1 MGRHAGRDF
10 LAFHGEIRLGF
21 DGAIVTGLVDPPGTG
36 ERLIEGFDQAAAHR
50 PAMRRFI
57 FQHVGHVAP
66 PILVFAA
73 IALHAYGMGRSQC
86 CRQIPCIPEIIR
98 SAHRQIRLRCAC
110 AAEHERAKQEG
121 MKTCLLHAKTF
132 ARIRERLKGLEHKVE
147 FIVMDEDGLFSH
159 AGDGTIVHDI
169 RPDIVFGNTDVWFGD
184 HARDFMI
191 AVLKTGG
198 IDWFQSSAA
207 GLDNAALISVGKI
220 SRLYTTN
227 HTQSEAMAEWALWQA
242 FDFLKRGPQH
252 RAQQGDAVWNRL
264 EMREMMGS
272 RWLIVGFGSIGS
284 AVGKRVRL
292 LGGHVTGARRSP
304 GPADGA
310 DHIVPMA
317 LVKSEL
323 EQADIVLLS
332 LPLTEETA
340 GIVDAEFL
348 AAMRPDALLLN
359 LGRGQ
364 LVDEPAL
371 VAALDAGRPAFAAL
385 DVTTEEP
392 LPETSPLWRHPKIA
406 VTPHDSAVTQA
417 TYVRADETFLD
428 NLGRYLSGEPLK
440 HLVPHETFAD

>member
-1 MGRHAGRDF
+1 
-10 LAFHGEIRLGF
+10 
-21 DGAIVTGLVDPPGTG
+21 
-36 ERLIEGFDQAAAHR
+36 
-50 PAMRRFI
+50 
-57 FQHVGHVAP
+57 
-66 PILVFAA
+66 
-73 IALHAYGMGRSQC
+73 
-86 CRQIPCIPEIIR
+86 
-98 SAHRQIRLRCAC
+98 
-110 AAEHERAKQEG
+110 

-159 AGDGTIVHDI
+159 AGDGTVVHDI

-184 HARDFMI
+184 HVRDFMI

-242 FDFLKRGPQH
+242 FDFLKCGPQH
-252 RAQQGDAVWNRL
+252 RAQQADGNWSRL

-272 RWLIVGFGSIGS
+272 RWLIVGYGSIGS
-284 AVGKRVRL
+284 AVGKRVQL

-304 GPADGA
+304 GPAEGA

-323 EQADIVLLS
+323 AQADVVLLS
-332 LPLTEETA
+332 LPLTDETE
-340 GIVDAEFL
+340 GLVDEEFL
-348 AAMRPDALLLN
+348 SAMRPDALLMN
-359 LGRGQ
+359 LCRGQ
-364 LVDEPAL
+364 LIDEGAL
-371 VAALDAGRPAFAAL
+371 VAALDAGRPAFAAV
-385 DVTTEEP
+385 DVTAEEP
-392 LPETSPLWRHPKIA
+392 LPKGSPLWHHPKIA
-406 VTPHDSAVTQA
+406 ITPHNSAMTQA

-428 NLGRYLSGEPLK
+428 NLKRYLAGEPLR
-440 HLVPHETFAD
+440 HLVPSETFADS